1 MSNTSIENAMDDK
14 SGPIETAFAHDEEDS
29 YEMNAPVAK
38 KWQGTVA
45 DRQDMSALGRVQ
57 ELRVRYSTD
66 DPSACCIAC

>member
-14 SGPIETAFAHDEEDS
+14 CPVETTFAHDEEDS

-57 ELRVRYSTD
+57 ELRVRHSTD
-66 DPSACCIAC
+66 DPNACCIAC

>member
-1 MSNTSIENAMDDK
+1 MSNTSIENAIDDK

-66 DPSACCIAC
+66 DPNACCIAC